1 MGHGTHWQTVTR
13 NANEDLA
20 SMFNAGIGGGRV
32 VGRRQSFGW
41 RGPTDAEK
49 TEFTWL
55 LGVVVTGDSLS
66 YLHTAFPVASR
77 GKRHRVRVVR
87 AHESSFGLE
96 ARITAELGDAE
107 ITFFE
112 PYYAL
117 NADRYT
123 PGAEL
128 EITLAGIVYAMQIP
142 DPSQT
147 ITHPEIDEVHL
158 DGAAILLPVKD
169 SDFDTLPRNGF
180 GLAYIVE
187 SSGPGPDDYN
197 FRGPVKAIKS
207 IEFLGLPAKCITATL
222 LRMNE
227 GDVDIDVDLYVLD
240 ENIHSRQNLRLGSH
254 LSGVLWL
261 QGFAD

>member
-1 MGHGTHWQTVTR
+1 
-13 NANEDLA
+13 
-20 SMFNAGIGGGRV
+20 MFNAGISGGRM
-32 VGRRQSFGW
+32 VGRRQSSVW

-49 TEFTWL
+49 TEFTL
-55 LGVVVTGDSLS
+55 LQAAESGFGTLGVVVTGDSRS
-66 YLHTAFPVASR
+66 YLHTAFPVASS
-77 GKRHRVRVVR
+77 GKRHRVRVVG

-96 ARITAELGDAE
+96 ARITAELGDAT

-117 NADRYT
+117 NADRYR

-128 EITLAGIVYAMQIP
+128 EIMLAGIVYAMQIP

-147 ITHPEIDEVHL
+147 ITHPEIGEVHL
-158 DGAAILLPVKD
+158 SGAAILLPVKD
-169 SDFDTLPRNGF
+169 SDFDTLPSNGF
-180 GLAYIVE
+180 GLAYILE

-207 IEFLGLPAKCITATL
+207 IEFLGRPAKCMTATL

-227 GDVDIDVDLYVLD
+227 GDVDIDVDLYALD
-240 ENIHSRQNLRLGSH
+240 ENIHSGENPELGSDIT
-254 LSGVLWL
+254 GVLWL